1 MDKQQIKHLVA
12 IQRAYFNTGNTLP
25 VPKRILAL
33 KKLKAAILH
42 YQPQIEIALQKDLG
56 KSAFESYMC
65 EIGMTLSEIDYM
77 LKHIH
82 SYAKEQHVHTP
93 LAQFPSKSYRKP
105 SPYGVVLI
113 MSPWN

>member
-65 EIGMTLSEIDYM
+65 ESIFILMQKNNMSTLRLRNSLPEAIES
-77 LKHIH
+77 LLL
-82 SYAKEQHVHTP
+82 T
-93 LAQFPSKSYRKP
+93 
-105 SPYGVVLI
+105 VLF
-113 MSPWN
+113 SL